1 MTQKTPSEK
10 NLVQEYLT
18 AAGYGTNLPDSLVR
32 PPIVKTGN
40 IVQDYLAAAGYGLPK
55 KPEV

>member
-1 MTQKTPSEK
+1 MTQETPSGK
-10 NLVQEYLT
+10 HLVQEYIK
-18 AAGYGTNLPDSLVR
+18 ACGYGVNPPGSLVR